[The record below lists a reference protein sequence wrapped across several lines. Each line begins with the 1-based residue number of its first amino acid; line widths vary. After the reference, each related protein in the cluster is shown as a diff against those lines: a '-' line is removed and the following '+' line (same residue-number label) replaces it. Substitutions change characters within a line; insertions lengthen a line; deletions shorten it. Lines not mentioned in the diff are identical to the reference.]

1 MLAKLTEVFRDAAG
15 EDVAVEIR
23 WLSSKVPVIVHPDA
37 EAYECDVEPYAF
49 DTLYDRIQSFTNQ
62 TPKPH
67 VFKQYWHAGMSYEC
81 EAGRQQERV
90 QVASFRGCARVAPH
104 WLALLSDEVRLPA
117 ERFPSTRDLND
128 VREVER
134 RSFRLTPQLALV
146 FETHAWERDAERARY
161 LYFACAPKTLTDAE
175 GAARL
180 VDKYAALLT

>member
-1 MLAKLTEVFRDAAG
+1 MLTKLTEFLRDAAG
-15 EDVAVEIR
+15 RDGQIDIR
-23 WLSSKVPVIVHPDA
+23 WLSSKVPVVGHSDA

-49 DTLYDRIQSFTNQ
+49 QTLYDRIQSFTNQ
-62 TPKPH
+62 TPKPN
-67 VFKQYWHAGMSYEC
+67 VFKQYWHAGMVYEC

-90 QVASFRGCARVAPH
+90 RCASFCGCARLAPH
-104 WLALLSDEVRLPA
+104 WLALRSEETRLPA

-134 RSFRLTPQLALV
+134 RTFRLTPQVGLV
-146 FETHAWERDAERARY
+146 FETHTWVREDRRARY
-161 LYFACAPKTLTDAE
+161 LYFTCSTNALTDAE